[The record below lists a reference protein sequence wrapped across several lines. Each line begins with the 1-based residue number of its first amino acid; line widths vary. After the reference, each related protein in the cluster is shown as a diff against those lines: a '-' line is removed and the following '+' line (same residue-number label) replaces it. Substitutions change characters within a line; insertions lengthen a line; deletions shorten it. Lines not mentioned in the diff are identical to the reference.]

1 MKGNNRPLI
10 KKEVWELNEQLVEE
24 FLENIGHD
32 FALDSKDIGAI
43 SNHISSQLITVIKD
57 TAKLKSKSEL
67 TVLGIDTSK
76 DFTEKILLNL
86 PPYMRKTKL
95 IIELAKTISTEL
107 QRLDLLKQEKISS
120 LLISTNSIN
129 LNRLEQ
135 IYGSKLSNSL
145 GIRTRQNILIAKEIT
160 KYERFNK
167 DFIYK
172 VSQYFQVGE
181 ILDIINDKDNKSI
194 TIVLEENKENI
205 KTFNL
210 FQGFVRTVSPA
221 FYEINI
227 IN

>member
-43 SNHISSQLITVIKD
+43 SNHISNQLITVIKD

-86 PPYMRKTKL
+86 PPYMRKAKL
-95 IIELAKTISTEL
+95 IVELAKTISTEL

-120 LLISTNSIN
+120 LLISTNSVN
-129 LNRLEQ
+129 LNRLEK

-145 GIRTRQNILIAKEIT
+145 GIRTRQNILIAKEIA

-167 DFIYK
+167 NFIHK
-172 VSQYFQVGE
+172 ISQYFEVGE
-181 ILDIINDKDNKSI
+181 ILDIVNDKVNKSL
-194 TIVLEENKENI
+194 TIVLKENKENI

-210 FQGFVRTVSPA
+210 FHEFIRNVSPA

>member
-24 FLENIGHD
+24 FLGNIVHD

-43 SNHISSQLITVIKD
+43 SNHISNQLITVIKD

-86 PPYMRKTKL
+86 PPYMRKAKL
-95 IIELAKTISTEL
+95 IVELAKTISTEL

-120 LLISTNSIN
+120 LLISTNSVN
-129 LNRLEQ
+129 LNRLEK

-145 GIRTRQNILIAKEIT
+145 GIRTRQNILIAKEIA

-167 DFIYK
+167 AFIYK
-172 VSQYFQVGE
+172 VSQYFEVGE
-181 ILDIINDKDNKSI
+181 ILDVINDKANKSL
-194 TIVLEENKENI
+194 TIVLEENKENL

-210 FQGFVRTVSPA
+210 FHEFIRSVSPA

>member
-1 MKGNNRPLI
+1 MKGNNRSLI
-10 KKEVWELNEQLVEE
+10 KKEVWELSEQLVEE
-24 FLENIGHD
+24 FLENIVHD

-43 SNHISSQLITVIKD
+43 SNHISNQLITVIKD
-57 TAKLKSKSEL
+57 KAKLKSKSEL

-86 PPYMRKTKL
+86 PPYMRKAKL

-120 LLISTNSIN
+120 LLVSTNSVN
-129 LNRLEQ
+129 LNRLEK
-135 IYGSKLSNSL
+135 IYGTKLSNSL
-145 GIRTRQNILIAKEIT
+145 GIRTRQNILIAKEIA

-167 DFIYK
+167 NFIYK
-172 VSQYFQVGE
+172 VSRYFEVGE
-181 ILDIINDKDNKSI
+181 ILDINNDKANKLL

-210 FQGFVRTVSPA
+210 FHEFIRSVSPA

>member
-24 FLENIGHD
+24 FLENIVHD

-43 SNHISSQLITVIKD
+43 SNHISNQLITVIKD

-76 DFTEKILLNL
+76 DFIEKILLNL
-86 PPYMRKTKL
+86 PPYMRKAKL
-95 IIELAKTISTEL
+95 IVELAKTISTEL
-107 QRLDLLKQEKISS
+107 QRLDLMKQEKISS
-120 LLISTNSIN
+120 LLISTNSVN
-129 LNRLEQ
+129 LNRLEK

-145 GIRTRQNILIAKEIT
+145 GIRTRQNILIAKEIA

-172 VSQYFQVGE
+172 VSRYFEIGE
-181 ILDIINDKDNKSI
+181 ILDINNDKANKVL

-210 FQGFVRTVSPA
+210 FHEFIRSISPA

>member
-24 FLENIGHD
+24 FLENIVHD

-43 SNHISSQLITVIKD
+43 SNHISNQLITVIKN

-86 PPYMRKTKL
+86 PPYMRKAKL
-95 IIELAKTISTEL
+95 IVELAKTISIEL

-120 LLISTNSIN
+120 LLISTNSVS
-129 LNRLEQ
+129 LNRLEK
-135 IYGSKLSNSL
+135 IYGSKLSNGL

-160 KYERFNK
+160 KYERFSK

-172 VSQYFQVGE
+172 VSQYFEVGK
-181 ILDIINDKDNKSI
+181 ILDIINNKVNKSLTIVLKDNK
-194 TIVLEENKENI
+194 ENM
-205 KTFNL
+205 KTYNL
-210 FQGFVRTVSPA
+210 YYEFIRNVSPA

>member
-24 FLENIGHD
+24 FLENIVHD

-43 SNHISSQLITVIKD
+43 SNHISNQLITVIKD

-86 PPYMRKTKL
+86 PPYMRKAKL
-95 IIELAKTISTEL
+95 ILELAKTISTEL

-120 LLISTNSIN
+120 LLISTNSVS
-129 LNRLEQ
+129 LNRLEK
-135 IYGSKLSNSL
+135 IYGSKLSNGL

-160 KYERFNK
+160 KYERFSK

-172 VSQYFQVGE
+172 VSQYFEVGE
-181 ILDIINDKDNKSI
+181 ILDIINNKANKSL
-194 TIVLEENKENI
+194 TIVLKDKKENI
-205 KTFNL
+205 KTYNL
-210 FQGFVRTVSPA
+210 YQKFIRDVSPA

>member
-24 FLENIGHD
+24 FLENIVHD

-43 SNHISSQLITVIKD
+43 SNHISNQLITVIKD

-86 PPYMRKTKL
+86 PPYMRKAKL
-95 IIELAKTISTEL
+95 IVELAKTISAEL

-120 LLISTNSIN
+120 LLISTNSVN
-129 LNRLEQ
+129 LNRLEK

-145 GIRTRQNILIAKEIT
+145 GIRTRQNILIAKEIA

-167 DFIYK
+167 AFIYK
-172 VSQYFQVGE
+172 VSQYFEVGE
-181 ILDIINDKDNKSI
+181 ILDIINNKANKSL
-194 TIVLEENKENI
+194 TIVLKDKKENI
-205 KTFNL
+205 KTYNL
-210 FQGFVRTVSPA
+210 YQKFIRDVSPA

>member
-32 FALDSKDIGAI
+32 FALDSKDVGAI
-43 SNHISSQLITVIKD
+43 SNHISNQLITVIKD
-57 TAKLKSKSEL
+57 TAKLRSKSEL

-86 PPYMRKTKL
+86 PPYMRKAKL
-95 IIELAKTISTEL
+95 IVELAKTISTEL

-120 LLISTNSIN
+120 LLISTNSVN
-129 LNRLEQ
+129 LNRLEK
-135 IYGSKLSNSL
+135 IYGSKLSNGL
-145 GIRTRQNILIAKEIT
+145 GIRTRQNILIAKEIA

-167 DFIYK
+167 GFIDK
-172 VSQYFQVGE
+172 ISQCFEVGE
-181 ILDIINDKDNKSI
+181 ILDIINDKANKLL
-194 TIVLEENKENI
+194 TIVLEENKENL

-210 FQGFVRTVSPA
+210 FHEFIRSVSPA

>member
-24 FLENIGHD
+24 FLENIVHD

-43 SNHISSQLITVIKD
+43 SNHISNQLITVIKD

-86 PPYMRKTKL
+86 PPYMRKAKL
-95 IIELAKTISTEL
+95 IVELAKTISIEL

-120 LLISTNSIN
+120 LLISTNSVS
-129 LNRLEQ
+129 LNRLEK
-135 IYGSKLSNSL
+135 IYGSKLSNGL

-160 KYERFNK
+160 KYERFSK
-167 DFIYK
+167 DFVYK
-172 VSQYFQVGE
+172 VSQYFEVGE
-181 ILDIINDKDNKSI
+181 ILDIINNKVNKSLTIVLKDNK
-194 TIVLEENKENI
+194 ENM
-205 KTFNL
+205 KTYNL
-210 FQGFVRTVSPA
+210 YYEFIRNVSPA

>member
-24 FLENIGHD
+24 FLENIVHD

-43 SNHISSQLITVIKD
+43 SNHISNQLITVIKD

-76 DFTEKILLNL
+76 DFTKKILSNL
-86 PPYMRKTKL
+86 PPYMRKAKL
-95 IIELAKTISTEL
+95 IIELAKTISIEL

-120 LLISTNSIN
+120 LLISTNSVS
-129 LNRLEQ
+129 LNRLEK
-135 IYGSKLSNSL
+135 IYESKLSNGL

-160 KYERFNK
+160 KYERFSK

-172 VSQYFQVGE
+172 VSQYFEVGE
-181 ILDIINDKDNKSI
+181 ILDIINNKANKSL
-194 TIVLEENKENI
+194 TIVLKDKKENI
-205 KTFNL
+205 KTYNL
-210 FQGFVRTVSPA
+210 YQKFMRDMSPA

>member
-24 FLENIGHD
+24 FLENIVHD

-43 SNHISSQLITVIKD
+43 SNHISNQLITVIKD

-86 PPYMRKTKL
+86 PPYMRKAKL
-95 IIELAKTISTEL
+95 IVELAKTISAEL

-120 LLISTNSIN
+120 LLISTNSVN
-129 LNRLEQ
+129 LNRLEK
-135 IYGSKLSNSL
+135 IYGSKLNNSL

-172 VSQYFQVGE
+172 VSQYFEVGE
-181 ILDIINDKDNKSI
+181 ILDIINDKANKLL
-194 TIVLEENKENI
+194 TIVLEENKENL

-210 FQGFVRTVSPA
+210 FHEFIRSVSPA

>member
-24 FLENIGHD
+24 FLENIVHD

-43 SNHISSQLITVIKD
+43 SNHISNQLITVIKD

-86 PPYMRKTKL
+86 PPYMRKAKL
-95 IIELAKTISTEL
+95 IVELAKTISIEL

-120 LLISTNSIN
+120 LLISTNSVS
-129 LNRLEQ
+129 LNRLEK
-135 IYGSKLSNSL
+135 IYGSKLSNGL

-160 KYERFNK
+160 KYERFSK

-172 VSQYFQVGE
+172 VSQYFEVGE
-181 ILDIINDKDNKSI
+181 ILDIINNKANKSL
-194 TIVLEENKENI
+194 TIVLKDKKENI
-205 KTFNL
+205 RTYNL
-210 FQGFVRTVSPA
+210 YHKFIRDMSPA

>member
-10 KKEVWELNEQLVEE
+10 KKDVWELNEQLVEE
-24 FLENIGHD
+24 FLQNIVHD
-32 FALDSKDIGAI
+32 FSIDSKDIGSI
-43 SNHISSQLITVIKD
+43 SNHISNQLIRVVKD
-57 TAKLKSKSEL
+57 TIKLKSKSEL

-86 PPYMRKTKL
+86 PPYMRKAKL
-95 IIELAKTISTEL
+95 IIELAKTISIEL

-129 LNRLEQ
+129 LNRLEK
-135 IYGSKLSNSL
+135 IYGSKLNNSL
-145 GIRTRQNILIAKEIT
+145 GIRTRQNILIAKEIA

-167 DFIYK
+167 DFIHK
-172 VSQYFQVGE
+172 VSQYFEVGE
-181 ILDIINDKDNKSI
+181 ISDIINDKVNKSL
-194 TIVLEENKENI
+194 TIILEENKENL

-210 FQGFVRTVSPA
+210 FYQFIRSVSPA
-221 FYEINI
+221 FYEISI

>member
-24 FLENIGHD
+24 FLENIVHD

-43 SNHISSQLITVIKD
+43 SNHISNQLITVIKD

-86 PPYMRKTKL
+86 PPYMRKAKL
-95 IIELAKTISTEL
+95 IVELAKTISTEL

-129 LNRLEQ
+129 LNRLEK
-135 IYGSKLSNSL
+135 IYGSKLSNGL
-145 GIRTRQNILIAKEIT
+145 GIRTRQNILIAKEIA

-167 DFIYK
+167 GFIYK
-172 VSQYFQVGE
+172 ISQYFEVGK
-181 ILDIINDKDNKSI
+181 ILDIINDKANKSL
-194 TIVLEENKENI
+194 TIVLKDNKENM
-205 KTFNL
+205 KTYNFYYEFIRN
-210 FQGFVRTVSPA
+210 VSPA

>member
-24 FLENIGHD
+24 FLENIVHD

-43 SNHISSQLITVIKD
+43 SNHISNQLITVIKD

-86 PPYMRKTKL
+86 PPYMRKAKL
-95 IIELAKTISTEL
+95 IVELAKTISTEL

-120 LLISTNSIN
+120 LLISTNSVN
-129 LNRLEQ
+129 LNRLEK
-135 IYGSKLSNSL
+135 IYGSKLNNSL

-172 VSQYFQVGE
+172 VSQYFEVGE
-181 ILDIINDKDNKSI
+181 ILDIINDTANKLL
-194 TIVLEENKENI
+194 TIVLKDKKENI
-205 KTFNL
+205 KTYNL
-210 FQGFVRTVSPA
+210 YQKFIRDMSPA

>member
-24 FLENIGHD
+24 FLENIVHD

-43 SNHISSQLITVIKD
+43 SNHISNQLITVIKD

-86 PPYMRKTKL
+86 PPYMRKAKL
-95 IIELAKTISTEL
+95 IVELAKTISTEL

-129 LNRLEQ
+129 LNRLEK
-135 IYGSKLSNSL
+135 IYGSKLSNGL
-145 GIRTRQNILIAKEIT
+145 GIRTRQNILIAKEIA

-167 DFIYK
+167 GFIYK
-172 VSQYFQVGE
+172 ISQYFEVGK
-181 ILDIINDKDNKSI
+181 ILDIINDKANKSL
-194 TIVLEENKENI
+194 TIVLKDNKENM
-205 KTFNL
+205 KTYNIYYEFIRN
-210 FQGFVRTVSPA
+210 VSPA